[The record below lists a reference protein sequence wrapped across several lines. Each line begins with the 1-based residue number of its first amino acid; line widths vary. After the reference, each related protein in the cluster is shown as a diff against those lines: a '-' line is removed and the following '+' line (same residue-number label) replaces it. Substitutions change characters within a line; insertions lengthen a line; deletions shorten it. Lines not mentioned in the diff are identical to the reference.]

1 MPKIRPGILG
11 VPRSAGYP
19 RSSSAPMK
27 QPGDSGGDRRLP
39 PARSDNRSSGGRMV
53 TSAPWAPTQ
62 GRQDGRGREPKRRRL
77 VLCCIHGAPGDSTR
91 RIRLQLAAAVLWADL
106 VRRPCSDSGSDAVR
120 PMGRNP
126 VLQQSRAPEPGEP
139 AIYRAHRP
147 DRYTD
152 LRASAPIG
160 CRHRW
165 LRGRDTSVNDPGQHT
180 SRRSPGPGGECWEA
194 VAEDGGV
201 GDPHTL

>member
-27 QPGDSGGDRRLP
+27 QPGDSGGDRASTTSSERQPVEWRADGHERSMGADAGPTARPRQGAETTTASTVLHPRRTWRLHSAHP
-39 PARSDNRSSGGRMV
+39 TATGRRRAMGRSRP
-53 TSAPWAPTQ
+53 SAMQ
-62 GRQDGRGREPKRRRL
+62 RLRVGRGPTNGQE
-77 VLCCIHGAPGDSTR
+77 
-91 RIRLQLAAAVLWADL
+91 
-106 VRRPCSDSGSDAVR
+106 
-120 PMGRNP
+120 P